1 MLLLSRSL
9 RRICIGRFCKPQ
21 WSECQRNPNLGYFA
35 YQGLRAPM
43 SFFVKTETGFLVNRY
58 VVLWYERVT
67 LILCRFS
74 QDMRLVDMT
83 LPSVLVNV
91 SFRLFPI
98 PTYNTE
104 NWYEPPDLASC
115 VGITCLVSTAV
126 GFFAASVPFILCVLV
141 AVQRYYLR
149 TSRQLRLLEWVLSTL
164 FKQY

>member
-1 MLLLSRSL
+1 
-9 RRICIGRFCKPQ
+9 
-21 WSECQRNPNLGYFA
+21 
-35 YQGLRAPM
+35 M

-104 NWYEPPDLASC
+104 N
-115 VGITCLVSTAV
+115 
-126 GFFAASVPFILCVLV
+126 
-141 AVQRYYLR
+141 
-149 TSRQLRLLEWVLSTL
+149 
-164 FKQY
+164 